1 MSPEG
6 PPPLAI
12 LLVEDNPGDVELIR
26 RALDAAGLPCRVR
39 VAGDGDAALAAL
51 LDGPRPDLV
60 LLDLNLPGADGW
72 EVLRRIK
79 RDERLSAIPV
89 VVLSSSDA
97 EADVRGAYRLHAS
110 AYMVKPPSL
119 DRFSAAMQALAEYWS
134 HTVRLPR

>member
-1 MSPEG
+1 MRGEG
-6 PPPLAI
+6 QQPLAI
-12 LLVEDNPGDVELIR
+12 LLIEDNPGDVELIQ
-26 RALDAAGLPCRVR
+26 RALERACPPCRLR
-39 VAGDGDAALAAL
+39 VSGDGDAALAEL

-79 RDERLSAIPV
+79 RDERLGAVPV

-97 EADVRGAYRLHAS
+97 EADVSGAYRLHAS

-119 DRFSAAMQALAEYWS
+119 DQFSAAMLALAEYWG